1 MSDPS
6 PLEPDVM
13 ASDDVERLRAEIA
26 RLRSLLGPS
35 EEAYEKLRLDV
46 LGARD
51 AAIAAETELGRTRAM
66 VGQLQ
71 TDVARYRRDFVLM
84 RRILIRPLKRVV
96 ALSRQARH
104 LIGSVARIAVRR

>member
-1 MSDPS
+1 MNDPS

-71 TDVARYRRDFVLM
+71 TDVARYRRDFVLL
-84 RRILIRPLKRVV
+84 RRVV
-96 ALSRQARH
+96 IGRLAQVTNVLGLARRAV
-104 LIGSVARIAVRR
+104 GMAARTARR